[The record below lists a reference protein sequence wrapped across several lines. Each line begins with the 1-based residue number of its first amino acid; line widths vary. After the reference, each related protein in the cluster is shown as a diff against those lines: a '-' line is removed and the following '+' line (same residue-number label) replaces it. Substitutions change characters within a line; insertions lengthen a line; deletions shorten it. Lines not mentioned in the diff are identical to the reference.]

1 MMTLTAIT
9 TISILLCKLKKKRK
23 DSPNNESTGLI
34 VGQVPSV
41 LNERMQSSNLMNKNF
56 DVNIEPLPIITT
68 DQIPLQQKSFMDA
81 KNDQTTPLFSEPT
94 EEETVMEDAK
104 KFVEKR
110 EINTQKELS
119 KENKWKLNSERTQR
133 SKMELS
139 EENKRNFLDIDN
151 TQRSITQKLTNA
163 KMKKN
168 GIMTEKKI
176 VKLKQRENFAIG
188 LATESSQASSLD
200 SARSWSKNENDKTEI
215 KTMREIPPNRLLS
228 LKKDTIKPERSKS
241 ELNHSN
247 ISFTGD
253 ERAQSS
259 GSDSEETKSESF
271 AMKKYSKRL
280 SIPYIPINF
289 RERFFIRS
297 VTFLS
302 SNFNFIPT
310 A

>member
-1 MMTLTAIT
+1 
-9 TISILLCKLKKKRK
+9 
-23 DSPNNESTGLI
+23 
-34 VGQVPSV
+34 
-41 LNERMQSSNLMNKNF
+41 MNKNF

-119 KENKWKLNSERTQR
+119 KQNKWKLNSERTQR

-259 GSDSEETKSESF
+259 GSDSEETKSE
-271 AMKKYSKRL
+271 R
-280 SIPYIPINF
+280 
-289 RERFFIRS
+289 
-297 VTFLS
+297 
-302 SNFNFIPT
+302 
-310 A
+310 